1 VSLYLGWEQE
11 KRIIRAIAFTPVF
24 FDISSVISAYIL
36 TPVDVHNTYQKM
48 ELPQIKSLKQ
58 KRI

>member
-1 VSLYLGWEQE
+1 M
-11 KRIIRAIAFTPVF
+11 AFTPAF